1 MKKQHTSFS
10 SSLRFRRWSRK
21 AYAVFVSIQHNV
33 TIGALQIHLIERLQ
47 TKNQINETDLL
58 NGVHTKECADEEAD
72 EALFVDPTLLLLTT
86 TRVQDYIAAQ
96 PFYVKT
102 NYPKGLI
109 TVCQC
114 AVISPLVV

>member
-1 MKKQHTSFS
+1 M
-10 SSLRFRRWSRK
+10 
-21 AYAVFVSIQHNV
+21 
-33 TIGALQIHLIERLQ
+33 QIHLIERLQ

-58 NGVHTKECADEEAD
+58 NTLHAKECADKQVK
-72 EALFVDPTLLLLTT
+72 EALFIDPTLLLLTT

-96 PFYVKT
+96 LFYSKT

-109 TVCQC
+109 TVCQY